1 MGARIEPLLDVPAC
15 AHLHL
20 QPRLRRAA
28 DGANGLSAMARVTG
42 STAAIAAKLLA
53 KGEIRT
59 KGIVAPEEA
68 FKDKA
73 YEVFMK
79 ELNEREITVVERIL
93 SPQA

>member
-1 MGARIEPLLDVPAC
+1 MWNTASGP
-15 AHLHL
+15 
-20 QPRLRRAA
+20 QGQA
-28 DGANGLSAMARVTG
+28 DYFMWTKADRERGLSAMARVTG
-42 STAAIAAKLLA
+42 STAAIAAKMLA
-53 KGEIRT
+53 KGEIRE

-68 FKDKA
+68 LKGNA